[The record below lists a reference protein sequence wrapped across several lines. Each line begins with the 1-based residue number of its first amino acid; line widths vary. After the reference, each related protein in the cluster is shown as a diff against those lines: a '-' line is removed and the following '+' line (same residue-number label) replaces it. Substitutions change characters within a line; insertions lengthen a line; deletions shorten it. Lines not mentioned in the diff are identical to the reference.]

1 MGQCRL
7 YRAHSDGTQRRVG
20 RRDRT
25 VDDRERC
32 AQGRRHCGL
41 LLQVSPE
48 HDWSDNDHQMTSPV
62 VWSPGTFSSAN
73 HLSSRKGRFMAQHGV
88 KQATPAVVDDAE
100 LAGRALARDAG
111 AFRTIMQRHN
121 RRLYRIARGIL
132 RNYAEAED
140 AVQDAYVSAFTHL
153 ASYRGESTLATWL
166 SRIVM
171 NEALGRLR
179 RRRPTVDLAALESV
193 RSEAE
198 IIQFPLSTP
207 SDDPERT
214 MAQRQILQLVE
225 QATDNLPEIFR
236 LVFITRVI
244 EGMSVEETS
253 ELLGIKP
260 ETVKTRLHRARQLVR
275 DQLDKQIGPVLMDAF
290 PFAGRRCERMTEAM
304 MARLGFAE

>member
-1 MGQCRL
+1 
-7 YRAHSDGTQRRVG
+7 
-20 RRDRT
+20 
-25 VDDRERC
+25 
-32 AQGRRHCGL
+32 
-41 LLQVSPE
+41 
-48 HDWSDNDHQMTSPV
+48 
-62 VWSPGTFSSAN
+62 
-73 HLSSRKGRFMAQHGV
+73 MAQHGL
-88 KQATPAVVDDAE
+88 KQAAPPVSADAE

-111 AFRTIMQRHN
+111 AFRAIMQKHN
-121 RRLYRIARGIL
+121 RRLYRIARSIL
-132 RNYAEAED
+132 RNNTEAED

-179 RRRPTVDLAALESV
+179 RRRPTVDLAALE

-225 QATDNLPEIFR
+225 QATDNLPEVFR
-236 LVFITRVI
+236 LVFVTRVI

-275 DQLDKQIGPVLMDAF
+275 DQLDKQIGPVLMHAF
-290 PFAGRRCERMTEAM
+290 PFAGRRCERMTEAVM
-304 MARLGFAE
+304 IRLGFAE

>member
-1 MGQCRL
+1 
-7 YRAHSDGTQRRVG
+7 
-20 RRDRT
+20 
-25 VDDRERC
+25 
-32 AQGRRHCGL
+32 
-41 LLQVSPE
+41 
-48 HDWSDNDHQMTSPV
+48 
-62 VWSPGTFSSAN
+62 
-73 HLSSRKGRFMAQHGV
+73 MAQQGLE
-88 KQATPAVVDDAE
+88 QATPAIVYDTE

-111 AFRTIMQRHN
+111 AFRAIMQRHN

-132 RNYAEAED
+132 RNNTEAED
-140 AVQDAYVSAFTHL
+140 AVQDAYVSAFAHL

-179 RRRPTVDLAALESV
+179 RRRPTVDITALESV
-193 RSEAE
+193 RSEAD

-225 QATDNLPEIFR
+225 QATDNLPEVFR
-236 LVFITRVI
+236 LVFVTRVI

-290 PFAGRRCERMTEAM
+290 PFAGRRCERLTEAV